1 MIKQLHE
8 VEFETRTI
16 GPLVLTTPV
25 LQRLGFREIV
35 NRYCPIAEQADI
47 DHGLVAELVA
57 QSRLSDPGALYDLV
71 GWAERYAIPELYPE
85 VEQAEQ
91 LNDDRAGRMLD
102 AIYAQRALIWGDLV
116 ANAARFYQVDLHRL
130 HADTMAMTFA
140 GLFADQPAEEGV
152 PRLEPG
158 YNPKGEWVQQLKLF
172 TLAAGDGGLPVWFDT
187 LDGGTGDS
195 TTYAPQFAAFCEHA
209 RLSNFLP
216 LEEVI
221 LIGDGKM
228 PTEENQLTWLRL
240 GLGYIGPVTMQD
252 HHRQTLRELLAAGQ
266 TWEELPY
273 VARRDADKD
282 PKERTVYRGL
292 GHTVE
297 LTDPEDLS
305 ACSAR
310 AGPTRNWSVR
320 HQYVHSSAL
329 AGREATR
336 RQNEMQA
343 IEAEL
348 QRIQGLV
355 NKYDYKTPE
364 IIARRVQKKAFKKR
378 RAQKYF
384 TIEIVNHPDRPE
396 APLELRYSVDR
407 EQAQQDAE
415 LDGVYLLVAGG
426 KAATLSDADILAEW
440 KGQHKVE
447 RCFRLVNQIFLVA
460 PLFVKTPRR
469 IAALVFLIMVG
480 ALVAGLIERQV
491 RRVVA
496 KLQQPIKGLMPEGRD
511 TLRPTVKRLFKAFAD
526 YSLVQVKDEQGQ
538 VVESRFACLNPV
550 QEQILKVLGLPRPAE
565 IFARP
570 ALSRAEGPALA

>member
-1 MIKQLHE
+1 MIERLHE

-25 LQRLGFREIV
+25 FQCLDFRGMV
-35 NRYCPIAEQADI
+35 NRYCPIAEQADM
-47 DHGLVAELVA
+47 DYGLVAELVS
-57 QSRLSDPGALYDLV
+57 QSRLSDPRALYDLMD
-71 GWAERYAIPELYPE
+71 WAERYAISDLYSE
-85 VEQAEQ
+85 IERAEQ
-91 LNDDRAGRMLD
+91 LNDDRIGRMLD
-102 AIYAQRALIWGDLV
+102 AVYDQRALIWGELV
-116 ANAARFYQVDLHRL
+116 ANAARFYQVDWHRL

-140 GLFADQPAEEGV
+140 GLFAEQAKEEGV
-152 PRLEPG
+152 PHLEPG
-158 YNPKGEWVQQLKLF
+158 YNPQGEWVQQLKLF
-172 TLAAGDGGLPVWFDT
+172 ALAAGDGGLPVWFDA

-195 TTYAPQFAAFCEHA
+195 TTYVPQFAAFCEHA

-228 PTEENQLTWLRL
+228 PTKENQLTWLRL
-240 GLGYIGPVTMQD
+240 GLGYIGPMTVQD
-252 HHRQTLRELLAAGQ
+252 HHRQTLREWLAAGQ

-273 VARRDADKD
+273 VAQREVGK
-282 PKERTVYRGL
+282 KERTVYRGL

-297 LTDPEDLS
+297 VTDPEDL
-305 ACSAR
+305 
-310 AGPTRNWSVR
+310 TRSWSVR
-320 HQYVHSSAL
+320 HLYIHSSAL
-329 AGREATR
+329 ARREAVR

-364 IIARRVQKKAFKKR
+364 IIVQRVQKKAFKKR

-384 TIEIVNHPDRPE
+384 TIEVVNHPDQPE
-396 APLELRYSVDR
+396 VLLELRYIVDR
-407 EQAQQDAE
+407 DQVQRDAE

-426 KAATLSDADILAEW
+426 PAATLSDAEILSEW
-440 KGQHKVE
+440 KGQHKAE

-491 RRVVA
+491 RRVLA
-496 KLQQPIKGLMPEGRD
+496 KLQQPIQGLMPEGRD
-511 TLRPTVKRLFKAFAD
+511 NLRPTVERLFKAFAD
-526 YSLVQVKDEQGQ
+526 YSLVQIKNAQGQ
-538 VVESRFACLNPV
+538 VVESRFARLNPV
-550 QEQILKVLGLPRPAE
+550 QEQILKVLGLPQPAK

-570 ALSRAEGPALA
+570 AWA

>member
-1 MIKQLHE
+1 MVKQLHE
-8 VEFETRTI
+8 VEFETRMI

-25 LQRLGFREIV
+25 LQRLGFRETV
-35 NRYCPIAEQADI
+35 NRYCPIAEQADM
-47 DHGLVAELVA
+47 DHGLVAELVT

-71 GWAERYAIPELYPE
+71 GWAQRFALPDLYPE
-85 VEQAEQ
+85 VERAEQ

-102 AIYAQRALIWGDLV
+102 AIYDQRALIWGDLV
-116 ANAARFYQVDLHRL
+116 ANAARFYQLDLHRL

-140 GLFADQPAEEGV
+140 GLFADQPEVEGV
-152 PRLEPG
+152 PHLEPG
-158 YNPKGEWVQQLKLF
+158 YNPQGEWVQQLKLF
-172 TLAAGDGGLPVWFDT
+172 ALVAGDGGLPVWFDA

-195 TTYAPQFAAFCEHA
+195 TTYAPQFAAFCAHT
-209 RLSNFLP
+209 RLANFLP
-216 LEEVI
+216 LEEII

-228 PTEENQLTWLRL
+228 PTAGNQLTWLRL

-252 HHRQTLRELLAAGQ
+252 HHRQTLRELLAVGQ

-273 VARRDADKD
+273 VAQRDADKG
-282 PKERTVYRGL
+282 PQERTVYRGL

-297 LTDPEDLS
+297 VTDPED
-305 ACSAR
+305 
-310 AGPTRNWSVR
+310 PTRTWSVR
-320 HQYVHSSAL
+320 HLYVHSSTL
-329 AGREATR
+329 ASREATR
-336 RQNEMQA
+336 RQKEMQA

-364 IIARRVQKKAFKKR
+364 IIIQRVQKKAFKKR

-384 TIEIVNHPDRPE
+384 TLEAVGHPDRPE

-415 LDGVYLLVAGG
+415 LEGVYLLVAGG

-447 RCFRLVNQIFLVA
+447 RCFRLVNQVFLVA
-460 PLFVKTPRR
+460 PLFVKTPQR

-511 TLRPTVKRLFKAFAD
+511 TLRPTAQRLFKAFAD

-538 VVESRFACLNPV
+538 VVESRFARLNLV
-550 QEQILKVLGLPRPAE
+550 QEQILKVLGLPRPAN
-565 IFARP
+565 IFAR
-570 ALSRAEGPALA
+570 LALA